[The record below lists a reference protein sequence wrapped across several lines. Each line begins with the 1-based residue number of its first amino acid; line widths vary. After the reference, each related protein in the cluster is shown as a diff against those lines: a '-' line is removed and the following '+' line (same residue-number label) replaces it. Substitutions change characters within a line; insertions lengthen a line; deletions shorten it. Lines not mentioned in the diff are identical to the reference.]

1 MASDQCGHPDGCNNH
16 INRVVVLHPKETA
29 KITAESLLHLLLCGY
44 FDYKEPMQ
52 KTGLQQTLGC
62 PPKYDFTMANKIL
75 GIQGYGK
82 QGMNG
87 IETYSLGM
95 KGIRVSLLRYE
106 PR

>member
-1 MASDQCGHPDGCNNH
+1 
-16 INRVVVLHPKETA
+16 
-29 KITAESLLHLLLCGY
+29 
-44 FDYKEPMQ
+44 
-52 KTGLQQTLGC
+52 
-62 PPKYDFTMANKIL
+62 MANKIL